1 MSIIITTE
9 LPTIN
14 DVTDAY
20 NSTRRS
26 IADAREKISALEKHE
41 HIMGA
46 PVTKEDAKR
55 YHALELE
62 KLHQQVHHL
71 EKYAESLF
79 DVLYKHSESLVDETI
94 DDALSSIG
102 YKE

>member
-1 MSIIITTE
+1 MSIIISTE
-9 LPTIN
+9 LTTIN

-26 IADAREKISALEKHE
+26 IADARDKISALEKYE
-41 HIMGA
+41 FIMEVPA
-46 PVTKEDAKR
+46 TKEDAKR
-55 YHALELE
+55 YHALEME

-79 DVLYKHSESLVDETI
+79 DVLHKHSESLI
-94 DDALSSIG
+94 DGMVEDALKSID